1 MLKEEHPKRKRRKK
15 LDASNCFIGGG
26 MKNILTIVLVTIVML
41 FVFGALMSSATADVT
56 DAGATTNDQTTSGS
70 SSSNTAITGGY
81 HSEATTNYQT
91 GSSSS
96 NTTNNETNNNSYT
109 GDTRVVPSANA
120 AAIGNMNQ
128 NVCTISVAGGVQ
140 KFGLGVSIATH
151 KRDLNCERLLL
162 AKTLHLMNMKVAA
175 ISLLCADARVFE
187 AMAQSGTWCPING
200 KIGEA
205 AQAEWLKYGKL
216 RPDYETYVAAL
227 RITEQID
234 NEILREL
241 DDKDQYI
248 LDSDGNPTNILK

>member
-1 MLKEEHPKRKRRKK
+1 MR
-15 LDASNCFIGGG
+15 
-26 MKNILTIVLVTIVML
+26 KNILIIATVTIVML
-41 FVFGALMSSATADVT
+41 FVFGALMNSASADNDVSSS
-56 DAGATTNDQTTSGS
+56 GATDNDLTNTSG
-70 SSSNTAITGGY
+70 SNTAITGGY
-81 HSEATTNYQT
+81 NSEATTNYNS
-91 GSSSS
+91 GSSSN

-128 NVCTISVAGGVQ
+128 SVCTISVAGGVQ

-151 KRDLNCERLLL
+151 KRDLNCERMLL

-200 KIGEA
+200 KIGTQ
-205 AQAEWLKYGKL
+205 AQEEWLKYGKL

-234 NEILREL
+234 NEILKEL
-241 DDKDQYI
+241 DDEESYLVDSNGDPVI
-248 LDSDGNPTNILK
+248 LGSD

>member
-1 MLKEEHPKRKRRKK
+1 MR
-15 LDASNCFIGGG
+15 
-26 MKNILTIVLVTIVML
+26 KNILIIATVTIVML
-41 FVFGALMSSATADVT
+41 FVFGALMNSASADNDVSSS
-56 DAGATTNDQTTSGS
+56 GATDNDLTNTSG
-70 SSSNTAITGGY
+70 SNTAITGGY
-81 HSEATTNYQT
+81 NSEATTNYNS
-91 GSSSS
+91 GSSSN

-151 KRDLNCERLLL
+151 KRDLNCERMLL

-200 KIGEA
+200 KIGTEA
-205 AQAEWLKYGKL
+205 QEEWLKYGKL

-234 NEILREL
+234 NEILKEL
-241 DDKDQYI
+241 DDEESYLVDSNGDPVI
-248 LDSDGNPTNILK
+248 LGSD

>member
-1 MLKEEHPKRKRRKK
+1 MR
-15 LDASNCFIGGG
+15 
-26 MKNILTIVLVTIVML
+26 KNILIIATVTIVML
-41 FVFGALMSSATADVT
+41 FVFGALMNSASADNDVT
-56 DAGATTNDQTTSGS
+56 SSGATDNDLTNTSG
-70 SSSNTAITGGY
+70 SNTAITGGY
-81 HSEATTNYQT
+81 NSEATTNYNS
-91 GSSSS
+91 GSSSN

-151 KRDLNCERLLL
+151 KRDLNCERMLL

-200 KIGEA
+200 KIGTQ
-205 AQAEWLKYGKL
+205 AQEEWLKYGKL

-234 NEILREL
+234 NEILKEL
-241 DDKDQYI
+241 DDEESYLVDSNGDPVI
-248 LDSDGNPTNILK
+248 LGSD

>member
-1 MLKEEHPKRKRRKK
+1 MR
-15 LDASNCFIGGG
+15 
-26 MKNILTIVLVTIVML
+26 KNILIIATVTIVML
-41 FVFGALMSSATADVT
+41 FVFGALMNSASADNDVSSS
-56 DAGATTNDQTTSGS
+56 GATDNDLTNTSG
-70 SSSNTAITGGY
+70 SNTAITGGY
-81 HSEATTNYQT
+81 NSEATTNYNS
-91 GSSSS
+91 GSSSN

-151 KRDLNCERLLL
+151 KRDLNCERMLL
-162 AKTLHLMNMKVAA
+162 AKTLHLMNMTVAA

-200 KIGEA
+200 KIGTQ
-205 AQAEWLKYGKL
+205 AQEEWLKYGKL

-234 NEILREL
+234 NEILKEL
-241 DDKDQYI
+241 DDEESYLVDSNGDPVI
-248 LDSDGNPTNILK
+248 LGSD

>member
-1 MLKEEHPKRKRRKK
+1 MR
-15 LDASNCFIGGG
+15 
-26 MKNILTIVLVTIVML
+26 KNILIIATVTIVML
-41 FVFGALMSSATADVT
+41 FVFGALMNSASADNDVSSS
-56 DAGATTNDQTTSGS
+56 GATDNDLTNTSG
-70 SSSNTAITGGY
+70 SNTAITGGY
-81 HSEATTNYQT
+81 NSEATTNYNS
-91 GSSSS
+91 GSSSN

-151 KRDLNCERLLL
+151 KRDLNCERMLL

-200 KIGEA
+200 KIGTQ
-205 AQAEWLKYGKL
+205 AQEEWLKYGKL

-234 NEILREL
+234 NEILKEL
-241 DDKDQYI
+241 DDEESYLVDSNGDPVI
-248 LDSDGNPTNILK
+248 LGSD

>member
-1 MLKEEHPKRKRRKK
+1 MR
-15 LDASNCFIGGG
+15 
-26 MKNILTIVLVTIVML
+26 KNILIIATVTIVML
-41 FVFGALMSSATADVT
+41 FVFGALMNSASADNDVT
-56 DAGATTNDQTTSGS
+56 SSGATDNDLTNTSG
-70 SSSNTAITGGY
+70 SNTAITGGY
-81 HSEATTNYQT
+81 NSEATTNYNS
-91 GSSSS
+91 GSSSN

-151 KRDLNCERLLL
+151 KRDLNCERMLL

-200 KIGEA
+200 KIGTQ
-205 AQAEWLKYGKL
+205 AQEEWLKYGKL

-234 NEILREL
+234 NEILKEL

>member
-1 MLKEEHPKRKRRKK
+1 MR
-15 LDASNCFIGGG
+15 
-26 MKNILTIVLVTIVML
+26 KNILIIATVTIVML
-41 FVFGALMSSATADVT
+41 FVFGALMNSASADNDVSSS
-56 DAGATTNDQTTSGS
+56 GATDNDQTNTSG
-70 SSSNTAITGGY
+70 SNTAITGGY
-81 HSEATTNYQT
+81 NSEATTNYNS
-91 GSSSS
+91 GSSSN

-151 KRDLNCERLLL
+151 KRDLNCERMLL

-200 KIGEA
+200 KIGTEA
-205 AQAEWLKYGKL
+205 QEEWLKYGKL

-234 NEILREL
+234 NEILKEL
-241 DDKDQYI
+241 DDEESYLVDSNGDPVI
-248 LDSDGNPTNILK
+248 LGSD

>member
-1 MLKEEHPKRKRRKK
+1 MK
-15 LDASNCFIGGG
+15 
-26 MKNILTIVLVTIVML
+26 KNILIIATVTIVML
-41 FVFGALMSSATADVT
+41 FVFGALMNSASADNDVT
-56 DAGATTNDQTTSGS
+56 SSGATDNDLTNTSG
-70 SSSNTAITGGY
+70 SNTAITGGY
-81 HSEATTNYQT
+81 NSEATTNYNS
-91 GSSSS
+91 GSSSN

-151 KRDLNCERLLL
+151 KRDLNCERMLL

-200 KIGEA
+200 KIGTEA
-205 AQAEWLKYGKL
+205 QEEWLKYGKL

-234 NEILREL
+234 NEILKEL
-241 DDKDQYI
+241 DDEESYLVDSNGDPVI
-248 LDSDGNPTNILK
+248 LGSD

>member
-1 MLKEEHPKRKRRKK
+1 MR
-15 LDASNCFIGGG
+15 
-26 MKNILTIVLVTIVML
+26 KNILIIATVTIVML
-41 FVFGALMSSATADVT
+41 FVFGALMNSASADNDVSSS
-56 DAGATTNDQTTSGS
+56 GATDNDQTNTSG
-70 SSSNTAITGGY
+70 SNTAITGGY
-81 HSEATTNYQT
+81 NSEATTNYQS
-91 GSSSS
+91 GSSNST
-96 NTTNNETNNNSYT
+96 TTNNETNNNSYT

-151 KRDLNCERLLL
+151 KRDLNCERMLL

-200 KIGEA
+200 KIGTQ
-205 AQAEWLKYGKL
+205 AQEEWLKYGKL

-234 NEILREL
+234 NEILKEL
-241 DDKDQYI
+241 DDEESYLVDSNGDPVI
-248 LDSDGNPTNILK
+248 LGSD

>member
-1 MLKEEHPKRKRRKK
+1 MR
-15 LDASNCFIGGG
+15 
-26 MKNILTIVLVTIVML
+26 KNILIIATVTIVML
-41 FVFGALMSSATADVT
+41 FVFGALMNSASADNDVT
-56 DAGATTNDQTTSGS
+56 SSGATDNDLTNTSG
-70 SSSNTAITGGY
+70 SNTAITGGY
-81 HSEATTNYQT
+81 NSEATTNYNS
-91 GSSSS
+91 GSSSN

-151 KRDLNCERLLL
+151 KRDLNCERMLL

-200 KIGEA
+200 KIGTEA
-205 AQAEWLKYGKL
+205 QEEWLKYGKL

-234 NEILREL
+234 NEILKEL
-241 DDKDQYI
+241 DDEESYLVDSNGDPVI
-248 LDSDGNPTNILK
+248 LGSD

>member
-1 MLKEEHPKRKRRKK
+1 MR
-15 LDASNCFIGGG
+15 
-26 MKNILTIVLVTIVML
+26 KNILIIATVTIVML
-41 FVFGALMSSATADVT
+41 FVFGALMNSASADNDVSSS
-56 DAGATTNDQTTSGS
+56 GATDNDQTNTSG
-70 SSSNTAITGGY
+70 SNTAITGGY
-81 HSEATTNYQT
+81 NSEATTNYNS
-91 GSSSS
+91 GSSSN

-151 KRDLNCERLLL
+151 KRDLNCERMLL

-200 KIGEA
+200 KIGTQ
-205 AQAEWLKYGKL
+205 AQEEWLKYGKL

-234 NEILREL
+234 NEILKEL
-241 DDKDQYI
+241 DDEESYLVDSNGDPVI
-248 LDSDGNPTNILK
+248 LGSD

>member
-1 MLKEEHPKRKRRKK
+1 MR
-15 LDASNCFIGGG
+15 
-26 MKNILTIVLVTIVML
+26 KNILIIATVTIVML
-41 FVFGALMSSATADVT
+41 FVFGALMNSASADNDVSSS
-56 DAGATTNDQTTSGS
+56 GATDNDLTNTSG
-70 SSSNTAITGGY
+70 SNTAITGGY
-81 HSEATTNYQT
+81 NSEATTNYNS
-91 GSSSS
+91 GSSSN

-151 KRDLNCERLLL
+151 KRDLNCERMLL

-200 KIGEA
+200 KIGTK
-205 AQAEWLKYGKL
+205 AQEEWLKYGKL
-216 RPDYETYVAAL
+216 RPDYET
-227 RITEQID
+227 
-234 NEILREL
+234 
-241 DDKDQYI
+241 
-248 LDSDGNPTNILK
+248 

>member
-1 MLKEEHPKRKRRKK
+1 MR
-15 LDASNCFIGGG
+15 
-26 MKNILTIVLVTIVML
+26 KNILIIATVTIVML
-41 FVFGALMSSATADVT
+41 FVFGALMNSASADNDVT
-56 DAGATTNDQTTSGS
+56 SSGATDNDLTNTSG
-70 SSSNTAITGGY
+70 SNTAITGGY
-81 HSEATTNYQT
+81 NSEATTNYNS
-91 GSSSS
+91 GSSSN

-151 KRDLNCERLLL
+151 KRDLNCERMLL

-200 KIGEA
+200 KIGTQ
-205 AQAEWLKYGKL
+205 AQEEWLKYGKL

-234 NEILREL
+234 NEILKEL
-241 DDKDQYI
+241 DDEESY
-248 LDSDGNPTNILK
+248 LVDSNGDPVIPGSD

>member
-1 MLKEEHPKRKRRKK
+1 MR
-15 LDASNCFIGGG
+15 
-26 MKNILTIVLVTIVML
+26 KNILIIATVTIVML
-41 FVFGALMSSATADVT
+41 FVFGALMNSASADNDVT
-56 DAGATTNDQTTSGS
+56 SSGATDNDLTNTSG
-70 SSSNTAITGGY
+70 SNTAITGGY
-81 HSEATTNYQT
+81 NSEATTNYNS
-91 GSSSS
+91 GSSSN

-151 KRDLNCERLLL
+151 KRDLNCERMLL

-200 KIGEA
+200 KIGTE
-205 AQAEWLKYGKL
+205 AQA
-216 RPDYETYVAAL
+216 
-227 RITEQID
+227 
-234 NEILREL
+234 
-241 DDKDQYI
+241 
-248 LDSDGNPTNILK
+248 

>member
-1 MLKEEHPKRKRRKK
+1 MR
-15 LDASNCFIGGG
+15 
-26 MKNILTIVLVTIVML
+26 KNILIIATVTIVML
-41 FVFGALMSSATADVT
+41 FVFGALMNSASADNDVT
-56 DAGATTNDQTTSGS
+56 STGATDNDQTNTSG
-70 SSSNTAITGGY
+70 SNTAITGGY
-81 HSEATTNYQT
+81 NSEATTNYNS
-91 GSSSS
+91 GSSSN

-151 KRDLNCERLLL
+151 KRDLNCERMLL

-200 KIGEA
+200 KIGTEA
-205 AQAEWLKYGKL
+205 QEEWLKYGKL

-234 NEILREL
+234 NEILKEL
-241 DDKDQYI
+241 DDEESYLVDSNGDPVI
-248 LDSDGNPTNILK
+248 LGSD

>member
-1 MLKEEHPKRKRRKK
+1 MR
-15 LDASNCFIGGG
+15 
-26 MKNILTIVLVTIVML
+26 KNILIIATVTIVML
-41 FVFGALMSSATADVT
+41 FVFGALMNSASADNDVT
-56 DAGATTNDQTTSGS
+56 SSGATDNDLTNTSG
-70 SSSNTAITGGY
+70 SNTAITGGY
-81 HSEATTNYQT
+81 NSEATTNYNS
-91 GSSSS
+91 GSSSN

-151 KRDLNCERLLL
+151 KRDLNCERMLL

-200 KIGEA
+200 KIGTQ
-205 AQAEWLKYGKL
+205 AQDEWLKYGKL

-234 NEILREL
+234 NEILKEL
-241 DDKDQYI
+241 DDEESYLVDSNGDPVI
-248 LDSDGNPTNILK
+248 LGSD

>member
-1 MLKEEHPKRKRRKK
+1 MR
-15 LDASNCFIGGG
+15 
-26 MKNILTIVLVTIVML
+26 KNILIIATVTIVML
-41 FVFGALMSSATADVT
+41 FVFGALMNSASADNDVT
-56 DAGATTNDQTTSGS
+56 SSGATDNDLTNTSG
-70 SSSNTAITGGY
+70 SNTAITGGY
-81 HSEATTNYQT
+81 NSEATTNYNS
-91 GSSSS
+91 GSSSN

-151 KRDLNCERLLL
+151 KRDLYCERMLL

-200 KIGEA
+200 KIGTEA
-205 AQAEWLKYGKL
+205 QEEWLKYGKL
-216 RPDYETYVAAL
+216 RPDYETYIK
-227 RITEQID
+227 RIKKREKID
-234 NEILREL
+234 KKLNKIESKKLEL
-241 DDKDQYI
+241 HTK
-248 LDSDGNPTNILK
+248 

>member
-1 MLKEEHPKRKRRKK
+1 MR
-15 LDASNCFIGGG
+15 
-26 MKNILTIVLVTIVML
+26 KNILMIATVTIVML
-41 FVFGALMSSATADVT
+41 FVFGALMNSASADNDVT
-56 DAGATTNDQTTSGS
+56 SSGATDNDLTNTSG
-70 SSSNTAITGGY
+70 SNTAITGGY
-81 HSEATTNYQT
+81 NSEATTNYNS
-91 GSSSS
+91 GSSSN

-151 KRDLNCERLLL
+151 KRDLNCERMLL

-200 KIGEA
+200 KIGTEA
-205 AQAEWLKYGKL
+205 QEEWLKYGKL

-234 NEILREL
+234 NEILKEL
-241 DDKDQYI
+241 DDEESYLVDSNGDPVI
-248 LDSDGNPTNILK
+248 LGSD

>member
-1 MLKEEHPKRKRRKK
+1 MR
-15 LDASNCFIGGG
+15 
-26 MKNILTIVLVTIVML
+26 KNILIIATVTIVML
-41 FVFGALMSSATADVT
+41 FVFGALMNSASADNDVSSS
-56 DAGATTNDQTTSGS
+56 GATDNDLTNTSG
-70 SSSNTAITGGY
+70 SNTAITGGY
-81 HSEATTNYQT
+81 NSEATTNYNS
-91 GSSSS
+91 GSSSN

-151 KRDLNCERLLL
+151 KRDLNCERMLL

-200 KIGEA
+200 KIGTK
-205 AQAEWLKYGKL
+205 AQEEWLKYGKL

-234 NEILREL
+234 NEILKEL
-241 DDKDQYI
+241 DDEESYLVDSNGDPVI
-248 LDSDGNPTNILK
+248 LGSD